1 MARRVKMREAALT
14 CRKEILVRFSDVD
27 AMKVAWHG
35 SYVAYLEDGREAF
48 GIAFP
53 KGLGYADYFESGYV
67 APVVNLNIN
76 YKQSLRC
83 GDTAIVETRYIP
95 VDGAKIIFDYII
107 YRKSDMAVMATAE
120 TTQVFTTYEGEM
132 QFTCPE
138 FYEQWKAKWLN
149 KDE

>member
-1 MARRVKMREAALT
+1 MARRLKMREPALT

-95 VDGAKIIFDYII
+95 VKGAKIIFEYII
-107 YRKSDMAVMATAE
+107 YRKSDMAIMATAE

-138 FYEQWKAKWLN
+138 FFEQWKAKWLN
-149 KDE
+149 K

>member
-1 MARRVKMREAALT
+1 MAKRHKMREAALT

-83 GDTAIVETRYIP
+83 GDTAIVEVRYIP
-95 VDGAKIIFDYII
+95 TEGAKIIFEYII

-132 QFTCPE
+132 QYTSPD
-138 FYEQWKAKWLN
+138 FYVEWKEKWLN
-149 KDE
+149 KQQ